1 MALAIFLRTRVRVG
15 PCAGEDARR
24 GEEAELRDMGSLSG
38 RRGWDEVGAR
48 ARACR
53 VCGPTDQLLIL
64 ALATTLECV

>member
-1 MALAIFLRTRVRVG
+1 MAVATFLRTPAPAK

-24 GEEAELRDMGSLSG
+24 GEEAGVRDMGSLSG
-38 RRGWDEVGAR
+38 RRGWDEAGAR

-53 VCGPTDQLLIL
+53 ACGRTDQLLIF

>member
-1 MALAIFLRTRVRVG
+1 MAVAIFLRTPAPAE
-15 PCAGEDARR
+15 PCAGEDTRR
-24 GEEAELRDMGSLSG
+24 GEEAGLRDMGSLSG
-38 RRGWDEVGAR
+38 RSGWDEAGAR